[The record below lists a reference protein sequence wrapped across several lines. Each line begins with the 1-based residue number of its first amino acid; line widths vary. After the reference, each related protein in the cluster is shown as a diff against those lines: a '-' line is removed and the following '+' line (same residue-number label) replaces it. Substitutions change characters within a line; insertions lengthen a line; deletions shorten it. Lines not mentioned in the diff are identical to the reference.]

1 MKEEAF
7 NELLESVQQAVKISR
22 GEMQPSRVFRI
33 APVDVKAIREKA
45 CKTQESFA
53 SMLGVSVGTLRNWEQ
68 GRRHP
73 DGAALSLL
81 RVVSADP
88 QYVEHILRPES
99 VTV

>member
-1 MKEEAF
+1 MKEFDF
-7 NELLESVQQAVKISR
+7 NELLESIQQAVKISK
-22 GEMQPSRVFRI
+22 GEMKPSRVFRVED
-33 APVDVKAIREKA
+33 VDVKAIREKA
-45 CKTQESFA
+45 AKTQESFA
-53 SMLGVSVGTLRNWEQ
+53 GMLGVSVGTLRNWEQ

-88 QYVEHILRPES
+88 QYVERILRPAA